1 MNLSEKNI
9 EKSFEERIK
18 NAKEIL
24 EKLNN
29 PELPLDEGLKL
40 YKDGMKELNLAT
52 KMLEDAKLEFE
63 TIESALA
70 DGKSD

>member
-1 MNLSEKNI
+1 MSEKNI
-9 EKSFEERIK
+9 EKSFEERLK

-29 PELPLDEGLKL
+29 PELPLDDGLKL

>member
-1 MNLSEKNI
+1 MSEKNI
-9 EKSFEERIK
+9 EKSFEDRLK

-29 PELPLDEGLKL
+29 SELPLDEGLKL
-40 YKDGMKELNLAT
+40 YKDGMKELSLAT

-70 DGKSD
+70 DGKSN